1 MLGNRRVS
9 TLVVIYLIKTDTNSN
24 FAPIFLGWAIA
35 SIVLPRISDIYGRK
49 YLFLGLM
56 VLNFVVGVVLLFSR
70 SIWLTM
76 GMQFLVGWVAV
87 GRWTIGYIML
97 QEFVPQS

>member
-1 MLGNRRVS
+1 VQQLNLLCKSDLTVGWIGS
-9 TLVVIYLIKTDTNSN
+9 T
-24 FAPIFLGWAIA
+24 IFLGWAIA